1 MNRVQFM
8 EQLKKLLSDISE
20 EERQEAL
27 EYYESY
33 FDDAGEDQEA
43 EVIRELGSPGKV
55 AAIIK
60 EDLKSSSQ
68 NYGEFTENGFQD
80 ERADNERQMP
90 QNRVDRGYH
99 AERKGGKASVILVL
113 ILLVFISPLIKGAV
127 GGEEACLFAADLFRM
142 YSKYAESQGWK
153 VQIMDES
160 LTPLGGYSN
169 VTLVVKGKGAW
180 SKLKFESGIHRVQ
193 RVPVTEA
200 SGRLHTSTAAVL
212 VMPEQQNVDI
222 QINPQDLEIET
233 YRSSGAGGQNVNKT
247 ESAVRIIHKP
257 SGIVVTCQVERSQM
271 QNKELAMNLLR
282 TRLKAK
288 MDSEKNAK
296 LEAERKL
303 QIGTGDRSEK
313 IRTYNYPQNRVT
325 DHRIG
330 FTLQKLDRVME
341 GDLEE
346 IIDALRSAHEKDLVM
361 EQMKG
366 VQ

>member
-127 GGEEACLFAADLFRM
+127 GG
-142 YSKYAESQGWK
+142 
-153 VQIMDES
+153 V
-160 LTPLGGYSN
+160 LGFI
-169 VTLVVKGKGAW
+169 VALALLPFLVV
-180 SKLKFESGIHRVQ
+180 FGI
-193 RVPVTEA
+193 
-200 SGRLHTSTAAVL
+200 GAAVVGL
-212 VMPEQQNVDI
+212 FCC
-222 QINPQDLEIET
+222 
-233 YRSSGAGGQNVNKT
+233 RSCSDRSRSCNLFYSTSVWCPSRWNW
-247 ESAVRIIHKP
+247 SAPV
-257 SGIVVTCQVERSQM
+257 C
-271 QNKELAMNLLR
+271 
-282 TRLKAK
+282 
-288 MDSEKNAK
+288 
-296 LEAERKL
+296 
-303 QIGTGDRSEK
+303 IGTCWSCVPEMGSNLC
-313 IRTYNYPQNRVT
+313 TSGT
-325 DHRIG
+325 
-330 FTLQKLDRVME
+330 
-341 GDLEE
+341 
-346 IIDALRSAHEKDLVM
+346 SA
-361 EQMKG
+361 
-366 VQ
+366 

>member
-127 GGEEACLFAADLFRM
+127 GG
-142 YSKYAESQGWK
+142 
-153 VQIMDES
+153 V
-160 LTPLGGYSN
+160 LG
-169 VTLVVKGKGAW
+169 
-180 SKLKFESGIHRVQ
+180 F
-193 RVPVTEA
+193 
-200 SGRLHTSTAAVL
+200 
-212 VMPEQQNVDI
+212 
-222 QINPQDLEIET
+222 
-233 YRSSGAGGQNVNKT
+233 
-247 ESAVRIIHKP
+247 
-257 SGIVVTCQVERSQM
+257 IV
-271 QNKELAMNLLR
+271 
-282 TRLKAK
+282 
-288 MDSEKNAK
+288 
-296 LEAERKL
+296 RKL
-303 QIGTGDRSEK
+303 DVIWFPR
-313 IRTYNYPQNRVT
+313 
-325 DHRIG
+325 
-330 FTLQKLDRVME
+330 FTATV
-341 GDLEE
+341 
-346 IIDALRSAHEKDLVM
+346 SP
-361 EQMKG
+361 
-366 VQ
+366 

>member
-127 GGEEACLFAADLFRM
+127 GGVLGFIVALALLPFLVVFGIGAAVVGLFVAAVAVIGAGIGTCFTALPFGVLLVGIGLLLFALA
-142 YSKYAESQGWK
+142 
-153 VQIMDES
+153 
-160 LTPLGGYSN
+160 
-169 VTLVVKGKGAW
+169 LVGLVF
-180 SKLKFESGIHRVQ
+180 LKWAATCALLAILRNFTDFCCRIVNR
-193 RVPVTEA
+193 
-200 SGRLHTSTAAVL
+200 GRK
-212 VMPEQQNVDI
+212 E
-222 QINPQDLEIET
+222 
-233 YRSSGAGGQNVNKT
+233 G
-247 ESAVRIIHKP
+247 
-257 SGIVVTCQVERSQM
+257 ER
-271 QNKELAMNLLR
+271 A
-282 TRLKAK
+282 
-288 MDSEKNAK
+288 
-296 LEAERKL
+296 
-303 QIGTGDRSEK
+303 
-313 IRTYNYPQNRVT
+313 
-325 DHRIG
+325 
-330 FTLQKLDRVME
+330 
-341 GDLEE
+341 
-346 IIDALRSAHEKDLVM
+346 
-361 EQMKG
+361 
-366 VQ
+366 